1 MTESECSD
9 DVFEVFL
16 FAVYSVR
23 NILVFKQCLNDLIC
37 LLVCE
42 LYLFIN
48 RDLSEQHLVL
58 GESACFI

>member
-1 MTESECSD
+1 MTEGECSD

-16 FAVYSVR
+16 FAVCSVR

-37 LLVCE
+37 LLVGE

-58 GESACFI
+58 SEGACFI